1 MEKESRPYIRM
12 TTLLT
17 DEINEK
23 LESYCYGTG
32 VPKSVLV
39 RKLLVEFFEKQ
50 KKKGEQYMSDFELLK
65 ALQNELV
72 ETLEKRINRLKTAL
86 GGLYFY

>member
-23 LESYCYGTG
+23 LESYCYRTG

-50 KKKGEQYMSDFELLK
+50 EKKGE
-65 ALQNELV
+65 
-72 ETLEKRINRLKTAL
+72 
-86 GGLYFY
+86 